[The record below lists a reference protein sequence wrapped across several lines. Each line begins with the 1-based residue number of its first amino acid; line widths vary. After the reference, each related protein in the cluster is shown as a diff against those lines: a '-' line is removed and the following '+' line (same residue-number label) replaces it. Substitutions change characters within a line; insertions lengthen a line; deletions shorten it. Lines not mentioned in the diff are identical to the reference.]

1 MVPAVY
7 LVVGLP
13 CSQMV
18 RRGSCAAV
26 VPPNS
31 RQPPHPASFF
41 TMRFT
46 MRFAFSIGLV
56 SLLCLLCTARPASAI
71 LQFYKVYKTE
81 YLDNHPDK
89 KYAAEVDKGTNKCYV
104 CHQGKKRKNHNKFGQ
119 PLVEMLDRQKDMKNT
134 QKISESIKK
143 VVAMH
148 VDPKD
153 EKSETYLDRIK
164 ASKWPA
170 GELKELMAEPK
181 EEKQEVAQ

>member
-1 MVPAVY
+1 LLAST
-7 LVVGLP
+7 L
-13 CSQMV
+13 
-18 RRGSCAAV
+18 RAGSPPLDVAAV
-26 VPPNS
+26 PTK
-31 RQPPHPASFF
+31 QPATYHPARYFTTRS
-41 TMRFT
+41 TMRYF
-46 MRFAFSIGLV
+46 FSIGLV
-56 SLLCLLCTARPASAI
+56 TLLFVLCLVQPASAI

-119 PLVEMLDRQKDMKNT
+119 PLVEMLDRQKDMKDT
-134 QKISESIKK
+134 KKISEAIKQ

-164 ASKWPA
+164 ASKWPG

-181 EEKQEVAQ
+181 EEEKQDVAK